1 MSVAVALVAIAV
13 TLVAA
18 GLAVFGYATQRYAL
32 ALPALI
38 PVATG
43 LVVRAGGIDVD
54 LPGRPWVV
62 VLSASVLLL
71 GVVAGGPLSMWVLD
85 RTATPPSSPPP
96 PPTPPPA
103 PGREALRG
111 GATIGY
117 LERIAVVAAWGV
129 GSWEIV
135 AGVIAIKGLGR
146 FTELTESHVREKFI
160 IGTLVSLVWA
170 GFCGGLVF
178 AGR

>member
-1 MSVAVALVAIAV
+1 VP
-13 TLVAA
+13 VAA
-18 GLAVFGYATQRYAL
+18 
-32 ALPALI
+32 
-38 PVATG
+38 G

-54 LPGRPWVV
+54 LPGRPWAV

-85 RTATPPSSPPP
+85 RTESTP
-96 PPTPPPA
+96 PPTPPS
-103 PGREALRG
+103 GEALRG

-146 FTELTESHVREKFI
+146 FTELTESRVREKFI

-170 GFCGGLVF
+170 GFCAGVVF
-178 AGR
+178 VDRW